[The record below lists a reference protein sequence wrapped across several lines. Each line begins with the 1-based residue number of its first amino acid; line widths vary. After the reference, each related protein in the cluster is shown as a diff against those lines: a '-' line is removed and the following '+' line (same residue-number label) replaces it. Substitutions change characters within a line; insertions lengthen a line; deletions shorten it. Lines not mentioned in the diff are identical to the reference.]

1 MEHVLRYFMQ
11 LAEEETQRSIDAAAA
26 QIDTSLASLLD
37 FEDLEAEETPE
48 SLMLSTIGGS
58 SDSKKRIERQL
69 ITPTLKF
76 LWETFRTVLEI
87 LRNNT
92 KLEDLYRDTAL
103 RAFAFCSKYKR
114 SAEFRR
120 LCDIL
125 RNHIQSQTKYDP
137 KWKDREPPTPES
149 LQAHLETR
157 FAQLGTATDM
167 ELWQEAYRTVED
179 VHSLVMTMKKQPRP
193 ASMAAYHAQLAKI
206 FWVADNGLFHAYAT
220 SRLFS
225 ITRTMKAHQDP
236 AELQLLASRAV
247 VAALAIPPVNP
258 VLDVNLLEYD
268 LEHEKTKRMAVR
280 AAPSAAPRAAPLPPP
295 PLTHTPP
302 PPLPLPSPPSTPS
315 SAPLSPP
322 PLPLLAPTLPPP
334 APYTLPHRHLPPPTA
349 VRDRHSR
356 PLPPPTHPGPRL
368 PARSQPRAVSQSM
381 LAFPTNASRVE
392 LLDDIRSK
400 GLLTLALPEVR
411 QLHDMMENAFVP
423 LDLSAQAAPLLQVL
437 QEMGEPLAQYDLA
450 LRRLVALRVLQQMER
465 VYLTIRIDHVGRA
478 ITLLPWAELETL
490 ILWAVKRELLTM
502 RIDYKNGTI
511 NQRRAKADA
520 TASNEV
526 REKLSRFASSLEAV
540 SERLHAVDI
549 ERRKAEARARLY
561 GSIDAGVEEEHQKIL
576 SRRLVIERRK
586 EEQERVMMEEEKE
599 RARVKAIK
607 QREEEAEEKARLASE
622 AQRRDVERLQKERD
636 EEEAAQMRKLAE
648 QVAEQ
653 RKEMKVTKKKGQDPS
668 TKVETD
674 VDKLLTK
681 DKKELLREQ
690 QALMMDERSEFEKR
704 LESMAKRHDH
714 MERARRQEERAL
726 LLLAFDDEQ
735 AADRAAHEARTEELK
750 AQMRETREHDLAEKK
765 RFARMGAAVK
775 DFTERMLSARAV
787 AHEAVVEAWRE
798 EQARL
803 REEARKEAERI
814 EAEERARERALEAA
828 RRAAEAEEA
837 RRIQASQEAQRKKR
851 EEEEER
857 LRVQEKQKQREKE
870 MEEKARQAED
880 QRRLD
885 RLAERQKA
893 GTAWG
898 EEDTEEPS
906 LPQLRAR
913 GNGDAAAKEE
923 AGAAAKEAAAGAG
936 GWTRAPERR
945 DRPAPSDRWEQHR
958 MGEDRPVGTRH
969 EEEPRHGGDRR
980 EARRD
985 RPPPPRDGP
994 GAPRLLEAMR
1004 PAALAHRHRPPPPC
1018 PLLIHIIGCDRRRH
1032 GRRRRPLVSRAA

>member
-1 MEHVLRYFMQ
+1 
-11 LAEEETQRSIDAAAA
+11 
-26 QIDTSLASLLD
+26 
-37 FEDLEAEETPE
+37 
-48 SLMLSTIGGS
+48 
-58 SDSKKRIERQL
+58 
-69 ITPTLKF
+69 
-76 LWETFRTVLEI
+76 
-87 LRNNT
+87 
-92 KLEDLYRDTAL
+92 
-103 RAFAFCSKYKR
+103 
-114 SAEFRR
+114 
-120 LCDIL
+120 
-125 RNHIQSQTKYDP
+125 
-137 KWKDREPPTPES
+137 
-149 LQAHLETR
+149 
-157 FAQLGTATDM
+157 
-167 ELWQEAYRTVED
+167 
-179 VHSLVMTMKKQPRP
+179 
-193 ASMAAYHAQLAKI
+193 
-206 FWVADNGLFHAYAT
+206 
-220 SRLFS
+220 
-225 ITRTMKAHQDP
+225 
-236 AELQLLASRAV
+236 
-247 VAALAIPPVNP
+247 
-258 VLDVNLLEYD
+258 
-268 LEHEKTKRMAVR
+268 
-280 AAPSAAPRAAPLPPP
+280 
-295 PLTHTPP
+295 
-302 PPLPLPSPPSTPS
+302 
-315 SAPLSPP
+315 
-322 PLPLLAPTLPPP
+322 
-334 APYTLPHRHLPPPTA
+334 
-349 VRDRHSR
+349 
-356 PLPPPTHPGPRL
+356 
-368 PARSQPRAVSQSM
+368 M

-576 SRRLVIERRK
+576 SRRLIIERRK

-814 EAEERARERALEAA
+814 EAEERARELALEAA
-828 RRAAEAEEA
+828 RREAEEEEA

-969 EEEPRHGGDRR
+969 EEEPRHGGDRW